1 LLSQGT
7 LHAAGLIRS
16 KGHMIPSMLD
26 SHRPRYQPSVM
37 SLEKRYLRVETLPG
51 DRVFGS
57 FVIGVPTATVL
68 DLKQQYPDRNFAG
81 PNPKV
86 DDAIRQSI
94 TEEEKR
100 QIRKHL
106 KIALNA
112 DFKFKFQGIG
122 RPLDEV
128 TEKPT
133 FEGENGKKFWV
144 IQMPS

>member
-1 LLSQGT
+1 
-7 LHAAGLIRS
+7 
-16 KGHMIPSMLD
+16 
-26 SHRPRYQPSVM
+26 M

-122 RPLDEV
+122 RPLDEA

-133 FEGENGKKFWV
+133 FEGENGKNFWV